1 MRGAVVLMYHRLGE
15 GRLAEREPG
24 EHVYAVTPAEFEA
37 QLEVMAGADCTP
49 LALEFALAT
58 DPGPAAARNPV
69 AITFDDGNASDHHV
83 ALPALVKRQMK
94 GAFFVTPAW
103 VGRPGFMGWPEI
115 RELADA
121 GMTVGA
127 HGLEHVPLPSLSDE
141 ELRRQLGEARRT
153 MEARLSRAP
162 DWLALPGGFGGRREV
177 EVAREVGFCHVL
189 GSVPRLARPG
199 TTSDPIPRFAIRRH
213 DSRTSFHSLVEQR
226 GPTRLRHFLRYLA
239 LDRLRALVG
248 DTTHARIRDAWM
260 KLKPNDP

>member
-15 GRLAEREPG
+15 GRLSEREPG

-37 QLEVMAGADCTP
+37 QLEVAKSADCSP
-49 LALEFALAT
+49 LPIEAALETSA
-58 DPGPAAARNPV
+58 PGPHPL
-69 AITFDDGNASDHHV
+69 AITFDDGNASDHAL
-83 ALPALVKRQMK
+83 ALPALEKRGMK
-94 GAFFVTPAW
+94 AAFFVTPAW
-103 VGRPGFMGWPEI
+103 VGRPGFMDWPEI

-127 HGLEHVPLPSLSDE
+127 HGLEHVPLSSLPRE
-141 ELRRQLGEARRT
+141 ELRQQLAEARRV

-177 EVAREVGFCHVL
+177 EVAREAGFRHVL

-199 TTSDPIPRFAIRRH
+199 TTSDPIPRFAIRHH
-213 DSRTSFHSLVEQR
+213 DSRASFRSLVEQR
-226 GPTRLRHFLRYLA
+226 SATRLRHYLRYLA